1 MPREESLWQVR
12 RLRYLRACW
21 EGAATWD
28 RSLKG
33 MIQKAGG
40 EGQSTNVGELGGIP
54 TPTPPR
60 PPYLKKNQP
69 ENA

>member
-1 MPREESLWQVR
+1 MAGAPITLFTRVLGRRRDVGQVIKR
-12 RLRYLRACW
+12 HDT
-21 EGAATWD
+21 E
-28 RSLKG
+28 
-33 MIQKAGG
+33 AGG

-54 TPTPPR
+54 TPTPTPPR